1 MKNHRHYFQ
10 FFNVLKIAIFILIL
24 SATACKEESVTN
36 TNRTIPSYGWAYRD
50 SLEYKFEIKDTTTL
64 YNLYLDINH
73 TSAYPL
79 QNLYTFIRTVYPN
92 GKTYQQQLNMDLA
105 AKSGQWNGE
114 KEWFKD
120 RYNLRIVLQE
130 GSFFNQMGEYKL
142 NLQQYLRQDSIPG
155 LNTITL
161 RIEDAHRKRGEKKKK

>member
-1 MKNHRHYFQ
+1 MNKQRHNFQ
-10 FFNVLKIAIFILIL
+10 SINAFKISIFVLIISII
-24 SATACKEESVTN
+24 ACKEESVTN
-36 TNRTIPSYGWAYRD
+36 TNLTIPSYGWAYRD
-50 SLEYKFEIKDTTTL
+50 SLEYKFEIKDTSTL

-79 QNLYTFIRTVYPN
+79 QNLYTYIKTMYPN
-92 GKTYQQQLNMDLA
+92 GKVYQQQLNMDLA

-114 KEWFKD
+114 KEWFSDK
-120 RYNLRIVLQE
+120 YNLRIVLQE
-130 GSFFNQMGEYKL
+130 GSFFNQVGVYKL